1 MVKYD
6 ASAFQPY
13 AVLLRVFSAYLHEIF
28 FASLAPFK
36 LREQGL
42 AGAASLP
49 SYKCSSQNNPA
60 IRRRVSPGMKVVDGD
75 EEKRW
80 TWDCLHFCEHSV
92 RKGSFEKG
100 RISFDNAA
108 GCQILRPSSTEEF
121 RATDSMVLQVML
133 SIDIFSNLVVSK
145 CRA

>member
-1 MVKYD
+1 MVTRCFGGYYRYNMVKYD

-36 LREQGL
+36 LREQAL

-49 SYKCSSQNNPA
+49 SYECSSQNNPA

-92 RKGSFEKG
+92 RLKREGSLLTMLQDVKF
-100 RISFDNAA
+100 
-108 GCQILRPSSTEEF
+108 C
-121 RATDSMVLQVML
+121 VLQVQR
-133 SIDIFSNLVVSK
+133 SFGPQTRWCCKS
-145 CRA
+145 CFP